1 MTRKLTT
8 QDQPETHIEY
18 RLKVTLAHDV
28 GSGLKAGDEFEPID
42 PTTDRT
48 DLEYTRGYYI
58 GQGHDATVQHR
69 RTTTTHTP
77 WEDA

>member
-1 MTRKLTT
+1 MTRQLTT
-8 QDQPETHIEY
+8 QDEPESHVEF
-18 RLKVTLAHDV
+18 RLKVTLAHD
-28 GSGLKAGDEFEPID
+28 GRNGLKAGDEFEPLD
-42 PTTDRT
+42 PTTDIA

-58 GQGHDATVQHR
+58 GQGHEAVVQHR